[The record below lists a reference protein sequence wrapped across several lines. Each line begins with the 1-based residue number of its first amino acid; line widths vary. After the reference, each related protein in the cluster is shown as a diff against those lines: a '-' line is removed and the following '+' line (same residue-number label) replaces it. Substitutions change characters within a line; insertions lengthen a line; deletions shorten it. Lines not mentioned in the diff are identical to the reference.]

1 MALREAEVAEAAG
14 ATASVTEAGEI
25 LAESTIAEVTIAS
38 VAVVVWIEVVE
49 EAPGV
54 DQVEVAQA
62 AVASVT
68 EVDEVPVDAAARRNE
83 EVARQIPDLPRG
95 HVLTSRL
102 HNPRMAMLL
111 RHPTMVAPIT
121 PMEVNNNRHSSR

>member
-1 MALREAEVAEAAG
+1 MYFI
-14 ATASVTEAGEI
+14 VT
-25 LAESTIAEVTIAS
+25 
-38 VAVVVWIEVVE
+38 
-49 EAPGV
+49 GV

-111 RHPTMVAPIT
+111 RHPSEIFILKKK
-121 PMEVNNNRHSSR
+121 NNFFFFFNKLSII